1 MIANEWRTTVPS
13 RVSGLVVAA
22 IVAVLWSPATP
33 RACGQMVTGGMGF
46 HGVSS
51 RFYERHGMSFGFGMG
66 RSGRARWVGGIG
78 SPAPFFSR
86 GWGGWSSGGL
96 RTGWSVRHGQW
107 AGRLGCSLFQG
118 SRRSF
123 VSSSAIVTGLPGY
136 PMSIVDTVQVP
147 LVVGVVPVGPGGAFW
162 IGPYG
167 NQWGVPVSVGRYPYR
182 SWSDPWWYGP
192 SSRGWPDRSY
202 PVVQP
207 HETLVDRFR
216 AARRQ
221 TARPASSPV
230 RLTPGAVVTSPDVR
244 GLSAAAFRQ
253 LGGRSSRR

>member
-1 MIANEWRTTVPS
+1 MIASEWRTTVSS

-33 RACGQMVTGGMGF
+33 RACGQMVSGGVGF

-66 RSGRARWVGGIG
+66 RSGRVR
-78 SPAPFFSR
+78 
-86 GWGGWSSGGL
+86 WSSGGL

-118 SRRSF
+118 SRRSL
-123 VSSSAIVTGLPGY
+123 VSSSTVVMGLPGY
-136 PMSIVDTVQVP
+136 PMSIVDRVQVP
-147 LVVGVVPVGPGGAFW
+147 FVVGVVPMGPGGAFW

-167 NQWGVPVSVGRYPYR
+167 NQWGVPMSMGRFPYR
-182 SWSDPWWYGP
+182 SWSEPWWYGP
-192 SSRGWPDRSY
+192 SSVGWPDRSY
-202 PVVQP
+202 PVVEP

-221 TARPASSPV
+221 TARPTSSPV
-230 RLTPGAVVTSPDVR
+230 RSTSAAVVTSPDVR

>member
-1 MIANEWRTTVPS
+1 MIASEWRVRVS
-13 RVSGLVVAA
+13 RRTSGLVVAA
-22 IVAVLWSPATP
+22 IVTVLWSPETP
-33 RACGQMVTGGMGF
+33 RACGQMVTGGVGF
-46 HGVSS
+46 HGVGS
-51 RFYERHGMSFGFGMG
+51 RFYERHGMSFGLGIG
-66 RSGRARWVGGIG
+66 RSGR
-78 SPAPFFSR
+78 
-86 GWGGWSSGGL
+86 GGWASGGL
-96 RTGWSVRHGQW
+96 RTGWSVRQGQW

-118 SRRSF
+118 SHRSL

-147 LVVGVVPVGPGGAFW
+147 FVVGVVPVGPGGAFW

-167 NQWGVPVSVGRYPYR
+167 NQWGVPVSMGRFPYR

-192 SSRGWPDRSY
+192 TRLGWPDRSY

-207 HETLVDRFR
+207 GETRVDRCR
-216 AARRQ
+216 AARRW
-221 TARPASSPV
+221 TPRSASSRV
-230 RLTPGAVVTSPDVR
+230 RSTPGGGVTSPDVR

>member
-1 MIANEWRTTVPS
+1 MIVSEWRITVSS

-33 RACGQMVTGGMGF
+33 RACGQMVNGGVGF

-66 RSGRARWVGGIG
+66 RSGRAR
-78 SPAPFFSR
+78 
-86 GWGGWSSGGL
+86 WSSGGL

-118 SRRSF
+118 SRRSL
-123 VSSSAIVTGLPGY
+123 VSSSAVVMGLPGY
-136 PMSIVDTVQVP
+136 PMSIVDRVQVP
-147 LVVGVVPVGPGGAFW
+147 FVVGVVPMGSGGAFW

-167 NQWGVPVSVGRYPYR
+167 NQWGVPMSVGRFPYR

-230 RLTPGAVVTSPDVR
+230 RSTSGAVVTSPEVR

-253 LGGRSSRR
+253 LGGRSSQR